1 MRIVARVA
9 SAMQSVLGTEAE
21 RLARK
26 CGVIQRQRK
35 FCGATLA
42 QMLVLGFLH
51 KPNASSEDLAQ
62 TAALCG
68 VCVSRQAV
76 DQRFTSELAT
86 FMEQLWQAAVSQVL
100 SANAALVPL
109 LRRFAGVFL
118 LDSTTISLPP
128 ALQDRFPGCGGL
140 PGVGQSAIKLQV
152 LWDLLS
158 GSLHRVIP
166 EAGRDCDVKS
176 SAQSVPL
183 PRRAL
188 RIADLGYF
196 SVSVLSEL
204 VRAGVDWISRIQ
216 SGTSVFA
223 LDGTPR
229 KLLRWLAHEWRGEP
243 LDGPVLLGAS
253 EKLPC
258 RLLAW
263 KVPEE
268 VANRRRQ
275 KLRAEAKR
283 KGRIPSQER
292 LLWCDWMVLVTSVET
307 DRLTWREAVALY
319 RARWQIELLF
329 KLWKSH
335 GLIAELTGSTIE
347 QQLVRFWS
355 RLLAVLLQHWLL
367 LCTVWG
373 DTQHSL
379 VKAARAIREFSRTI
393 AAALKRPQTLTEVL
407 EDLRHSLI
415 SVARRNKRRKPGT
428 WQLLLSPN
436 LLDYALT

>member
-1 MRIVARVA
+1 MRIVTRVA
-9 SAMQSVLGTEAE
+9 ALLQSVLGTEAE
-21 RLARK
+21 RLARE

-35 FCGATLA
+35 FTGATLA

-62 TAALCG
+62 TASLCG
-68 VCVSRQAV
+68 VSVSRQAV
-76 DQRFTSELAT
+76 DQRFTAPLAT
-86 FMEQLWQAAVSQVL
+86 FMEKLWQVAVAQVL
-100 SANAALVPL
+100 SASAALVPL
-109 LRRFAGVFL
+109 LQRFEGVFL

-140 PGVGQSAIKLQV
+140 PGAGQAAIKLQV

-158 GSLHRVIP
+158 GCLHRIIP

-196 SVSVLSEL
+196 SLPVLSEL
-204 VRAGVDWISRIQ
+204 IRAGVDWISRIQ

-223 LDGTPR
+223 PDGTPR
-229 KLLRWLAHEWRGEP
+229 NLLQWLADEWRGEP
-243 LDGPVLLGAS
+243 LDGPILLGAS

-263 KVPEE
+263 RVPEE

-283 KGRIPSQER
+283 KGRTPSSDR
-292 LLWCDWMVLVTSVET
+292 LLWCEWMVLVTSVEA
-307 DRLTWREAVALY
+307 DRLTWQEAVALY

-335 GLIAELTGSTIE
+335 GLIAELTGSTLE

-373 DTQHSL
+373 DTRHSL
-379 VKAARAIREFSRTI
+379 VKAARAIRAFSRTI
-393 AAALKRPQTLTEVL
+393 AAALKRPETLIDVL
-407 EDLRHSLI
+407 EDLARSLT
-415 SVARRNKRRKPGT
+415 SVARRDKRRKPGT
-428 WQLLLSPN
+428 WQLLLEPD
-436 LLDYALT
+436 LLDYTLT